1 LPTAHIAIYLD
12 QHGIYIANTIARV
25 QNTFIT
31 TLNTKNKDQIVN
43 INDLNHESLSNYDV
57 VKGDFK
63 DREKTVLT

>member
-1 LPTAHIAIYLD
+1 LIPNQEI

-43 INDLNHESLSNYDV
+43 I
-57 VKGDFK
+57 
-63 DREKTVLT
+63 KT

>member
-1 LPTAHIAIYLD
+1 LIPNQEI

-25 QNTFIT
+25 QNAFIT
-31 TLNTKNKDQIVN
+31 TLNTKIKDQIVN
-43 INDLNHESLSNYDV
+43 IKDLNHESLSNYDV